1 MKSLITFNR
10 FPALLIGLSLVLFI
24 LNACSASE
32 STGNQKMDSSVK
44 TFIFRDGNDV
54 YRVEFNGKQIT
65 SLFKNERKIPDDEI
79 DNYKDLI
86 VYELK
91 HLTRDFVAEK
101 EKPTRIKI
109 FIDKDKSENDT
120 TKFDEEDN
128 IDIPMLFKFKMD
140 DKDFEVKLD
149 SLLKDLDDKHFEI
162 YINPDDIREPM
173 MKFKKHFRDFTPP
186 QTPDIDLEKF
196 YKEMQK
202 FREQMKFN
210 SPEYDSLF
218 YKFREKMK
226 EFKKRK
232 NKNIEIIELNNN
244 DEEIED
250 SESFINEI
258 KKELVKDGYLDS
270 VESPIHFMM
279 NEDKISVNNKD
290 LSEELL
296 DKYKEIFR
304 KHHGRNLNGQILIE
318 LD

>member
-32 STGNQKMDSSVK
+32 STGNQKMNSSDK
-44 TFIFRDGNDV
+44 TFIFKDGNDV

-65 SLFKNERKIPDDEI
+65 SLFKNERKIPEDEI

-91 HLTRDFVAEK
+91 HLTKDFVAKK

-120 TKFDEEDN
+120 TEIDEEDK

-149 SLLKDLDDKHFEI
+149 SLLKDLDDKDFEI

-173 MKFKKHFRDFTPP
+173 MKFKKQFRDFTPP

-244 DEEIED
+244 DEEIEN
-250 SESFINEI
+250 SESFINEV

-318 LD
+318 LN